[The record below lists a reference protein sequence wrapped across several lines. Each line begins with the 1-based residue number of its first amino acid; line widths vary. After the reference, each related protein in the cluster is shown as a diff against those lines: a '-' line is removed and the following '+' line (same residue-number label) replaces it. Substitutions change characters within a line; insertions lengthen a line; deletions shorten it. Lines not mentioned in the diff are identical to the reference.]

1 MALVTGSGRGVGKET
16 AILLSKKG
24 FNLIICS
31 RNQNEI
37 DSVANEIK
45 SLGNDWILARECDV
59 SVSSQVNRLVSEDW
73 IFTDELTC

>member
-1 MALVTGSGRGVGKET
+1 MALVAGSERGVGKET

-45 SLGNDWILARECDV
+45 
-59 SVSSQVNRLVSEDW
+59 
-73 IFTDELTC
+73 

>member
-1 MALVTGSGRGVGKET
+1 MR
-16 AILLSKKG
+16 
-24 FNLIICS
+24 
-31 RNQNEI
+31 I

-45 SLGNDWILARECDV
+45 SLGNDRILARECDV